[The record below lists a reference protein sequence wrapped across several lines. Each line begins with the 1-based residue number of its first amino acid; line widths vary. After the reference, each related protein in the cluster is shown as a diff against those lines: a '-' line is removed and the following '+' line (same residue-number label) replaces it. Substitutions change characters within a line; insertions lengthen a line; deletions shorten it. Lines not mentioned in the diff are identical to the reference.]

1 MEKTSTC
8 KYEVIKQL
16 LAENNEQE
24 NSGTFWW
31 ITKDISFHSN
41 KIFFF
46 TKRQVTLNFFRVNL
60 RCSLFIEQANL
71 TLLGSHKWGR
81 FTLQSGPGKW
91 FSWTSNGSRTMSLL
105 GCGGIVWKLQKCTNQ
120 TRLDTKNSGW
130 RNMPLIQE

>member
-1 MEKTSTC
+1 MKKGFEKYGKTSTC

-60 RCSLFIEQANL
+60 ECSLFIEQANL
-71 TLLGSHKWGR
+71 TLLVQQCWVLINEAD
-81 FTLQSGPGKW
+81 FTLQCGPGK
-91 FSWTSNGSRTMSLL
+91 
-105 GCGGIVWKLQKCTNQ
+105 
-120 TRLDTKNSGW
+120 
-130 RNMPLIQE
+130 